1 MFRRLMALLRMELRN
16 DGYRRLHDISSCWA
30 YVLTDQEKSIGY
42 LREDSGDHDDEY
54 WELENYEQGVFDI
67 FDEFDDENCD

>member
-1 MFRRLMALLRMELRN
+1 MFRRLMALLRMKLRN

-42 LREDSGDHDDEY
+42 LREDSGDPDDEY